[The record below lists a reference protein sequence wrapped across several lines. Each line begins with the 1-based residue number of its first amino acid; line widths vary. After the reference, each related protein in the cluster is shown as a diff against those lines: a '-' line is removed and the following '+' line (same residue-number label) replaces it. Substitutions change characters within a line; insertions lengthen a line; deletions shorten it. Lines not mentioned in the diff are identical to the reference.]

1 MSGRFFETGLTD
13 QVAMETAGEGFM
25 LATILFILKI
35 IGLILLGLLGLVL
48 VLLLLILLVPIRY
61 RAEGSLYGAPKG
73 SAKVSWL
80 LHILSLQVR
89 YEKELDVC
97 VKIFGIRLGLF
108 DKKELDQE
116 ETDVPKESVVRN
128 AECVPDEGA
137 DEKNAEQIRKLQED
151 EQNAA
156 KRNAA
161 INGSEA
167 SEQSARSSRNKPSRN
182 KDRDRTRLADRF
194 EKMRVAI
201 QRICDK
207 LKEINQKKDQLI
219 EQLKKEENQRTFR
232 LVVRQLIA
240 IVKHILP
247 RRMKGR
253 IKFGFDDPFKT
264 GQILTY
270 VSPFY
275 GLYAKHLELIP
286 VFEEQ
291 VMEGELNLRGRIRIG
306 TVLVLAVRI
315 LFDKNFR
322 RLLRKLQK
330 A

>member
-35 IGLILLGLLGLVL
+35 IGLILLGLPGLVL

-61 RAEGSLYGAPKG
+61 RAEGSFYGAPKG
-73 SAKVSWL
+73 SAKVGWL

-116 ETDVPKESVVRN
+116 ETDVPKESVVWN
-128 AECVPDEGA
+128 AECVP

-151 EQNAA
+151 EQNTA

-182 KDRDRTRLADRF
+182 KDRERTRLADRF

-291 VMEGELNLRGRIRIG
+291 VMEGELNLSGRIRIG